1 MGPEHRQQ
9 EQSMG
14 KQRGAGEDGMS
25 LINRLSGNGTAVMS
39 AAATEDLLA
48 INELSR
54 KEVEQLVADAYRR
67 QGYRVDDLAGSATEM
82 DAGMLL
88 TKATQRALLQC
99 RYWKTRKIAEMPVR
113 ELYGMMAAQSANA
126 GILIT
131 SGSFTLEASR
141 FAGYGRIQLIDGL
154 RLLAMLRQD
163 VAADPSAEQAP
174 RANSVAR

>member
-1 MGPEHRQQ
+1 
-9 EQSMG
+9 
-14 KQRGAGEDGMS
+14 MS
-25 LINRLSGNGTAVMS
+25 WINRLSGKGTAVMS
-39 AAATEDLLA
+39 AGATDALLP
-48 INELSR
+48 ISGLSR
-54 KEVEQLVADAYRR
+54 KEVERLVADAYRR
-67 QGYRVDDLAGSATEM
+67 QGYRVDDLGGSATQS

-99 RYWKTRKIAEMPVR
+99 RYWKARRIAEMPVR

-141 FAGYGRIQLIDGL
+141 FAGYGRIQLIDGPQ
-154 RLLAMLRQD
+154 LLAMLRQD